1 MTHSHD
7 VMERVDLIFSTR
19 THLEQILRFEAALA
33 RAEARASLVPAAA
46 AAEIEAACRLE
57 HIDVDAIQRDAVHA
71 GTVAIPLVQ
80 QLIANTP
87 IAARVYVHW
96 GATSQDAIDTALVL
110 QMRDGLDVLASELR
124 RVAESAAGLAA
135 AHRHSVMPG
144 RTLLQQAVPITFGL
158 KAARWLA
165 AVTRQLRSIQALRGG
180 SLVLQ
185 FGGAAGTL
193 AALGTHGDMVARLLG
208 EELGL
213 PVPELPWHAERD
225 RTASIVATL
234 GVTAGIIAKLAG
246 DIVLLAQTEV
256 GEVAEGATGG
266 AGGSSSAMPQKRNP
280 VNAVSATA
288 AAHLAIG
295 IVPVVLSAMHHEHER
310 AAGGWQSEWT
320 AIPDVFKHTVRAAS
334 HLGSALASLDVRVD
348 RMRENLAV
356 AAGTLMSESLATALA
371 PRLGRP
377 EAMRLVGELSER
389 ALRDGGT
396 LRESAQSD
404 ARVASALDAAA
415 LDRALDPSAYLG
427 NSEQL
432 IDRALASWHD
442 LTRERGWS

>member
-1 MTHSHD
+1 MTLSHGAI
-7 VMERVDLIFSTR
+7 ERVDLIFSTR
-19 THLEQILRFEAALA
+19 THIEQMLRFEAALA
-33 RAEARASLVPAAA
+33 RAEARASLVPADA

-80 QLIANTP
+80 QLIARTP

-96 GATSQDAIDTALVL
+96 GATSQDTIDTALVL
-110 QMRDGLDVLASELR
+110 QMRDGLDVLAGELR
-124 RVAESAAGLAA
+124 RVAEAAAALAA
-135 AHRHSVMPG
+135 AHRRSVMPG

-165 AVTRQLRSIQALRGG
+165 AVTRQLRSIQVLRGG

-234 GVTAGIIAKLAG
+234 GVTAGVIAKLAG

-256 GEVAEGATGG
+256 GEVAEGASGG
-266 AGGSSSAMPQKRNP
+266 AGGSSAMPQKRNP
-280 VNAVSATA
+280 VNAVSAA
-288 AAHLAIG
+288 AAASLAIG
-295 IVPVVLSAMHHEHER
+295 VVPVVLSAMQHEHER

-320 AIPDVFKHTVRAAS
+320 AIPDVFRHTVRGAS
-334 HLGSALASLDVRVD
+334 HLAAALASLDVRVD
-348 RMRENLAV
+348 RMRENLAA

-389 ALRDGGT
+389 ALRDGGS

-404 ARVASALDAAA
+404 ASVTSALDAAA

>member
-1 MTHSHD
+1 MTPSHD
-7 VMERVDLIFSTR
+7 AIERVDQLFSAR
-19 THLEQILRFEAALA
+19 THIEQILRFEAALA
-33 RAEARASLVPAAA
+33 RASARASLVPADA
-46 AAEIEAACRLE
+46 AAEIEAACRIEQLD
-57 HIDVDAIQRDAVHA
+57 IDAIQRDAVHA

-80 QLIANTP
+80 QLISHTSQ
-87 IAARVYVHW
+87 AARVYVHW

-110 QMRDGLDVLASELR
+110 QMRDGLDVLAGELR
-124 RVAESAAGLAA
+124 RVAEAAAGLAA
-135 AHRHSVMPG
+135 AHRRSVMPG

-225 RTASIVATL
+225 RTAGIVATL
-234 GVTAGIIAKLAG
+234 GVTAGVIAKLAG

-256 GEVAEGATGG
+256 GEVGEGAAGG
-266 AGGSSSAMPQKRNP
+266 AGGSSAMPQKRNP

-288 AAHLAIG
+288 AASLAIG

-320 AIPDVFKHTVRAAS
+320 AIPDVFRHTVRAAS
-334 HLGSALASLDVRVD
+334 HLASALASLDVRVD
-348 RMRENLAV
+348 RMRANLAA

-389 ALRDGGT
+389 ALRDGSS

-404 ARVASALDAAA
+404 ARVTSALDAAT

>member
-1 MTHSHD
+1 MTPSHD
-7 VMERVDLIFSTR
+7 AIERVDLIFSPR
-19 THLEQILRFEAALA
+19 THIEQILRFEAALA
-33 RAEARASLVPAAA
+33 RAEARASLVPAAV

-57 HIDVDAIQRDAVHA
+57 HIDVEAIQRDAIHA

-80 QLIANTP
+80 QLIARTP
-87 IAARVYVHW
+87 IAARAYVHW

-110 QMRDGLDVLASELR
+110 QIRDGLDVLGGELR
-124 RVAESAAGLAA
+124 RIAEAAAALAA
-135 AHRHSVMPG
+135 AHRRSVMPG

-165 AVTRQLRSIQALRGG
+165 AVTRQLRSIQTLRGG

-193 AALGTHGDMVARLLG
+193 AALGPHGDMVARLLG

-225 RTASIVATL
+225 RTAGIVATL
-234 GVTAGIIAKLAG
+234 GVTAGVIAKLAG
-246 DIVLLAQTEV
+246 DIILLAQTEV

-266 AGGSSSAMPQKRNP
+266 AGGSSAMPQKRNP
-280 VNAVSATA
+280 VSAVSAA
-288 AAHLAIG
+288 AAASLAIG
-295 IVPVVLSAMHHEHER
+295 IVPVVLSAMQHEHER

-320 AIPDVFKHTVRAAS
+320 AIPDVFRHTVRAAS
-334 HLGSALASLDVRVD
+334 HLASALASLDVRVD
-348 RMRENLAV
+348 RMRANLAA

-389 ALRDGGT
+389 ALRDGST
-396 LRESAQSD
+396 LRESARSD
-404 ARVASALDAAA
+404 GRVTSALDAAA